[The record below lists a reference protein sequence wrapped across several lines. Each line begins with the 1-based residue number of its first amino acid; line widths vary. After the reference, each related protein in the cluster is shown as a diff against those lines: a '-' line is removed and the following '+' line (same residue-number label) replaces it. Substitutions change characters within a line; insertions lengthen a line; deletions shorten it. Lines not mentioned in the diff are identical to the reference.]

1 MRAAR
6 LHSYDEDHLHVDDV
20 PEPEIAGPHE
30 VIVRVGGAA
39 LCGTDL
45 HTCGVCPACRR
56 GEDMYC
62 ANGAFTGL
70 NAEGG
75 FAQYLRTSERACI
88 KLEGGLQPKDVAIDD
103 LNAGRIQGRGVLIPS

>member
-1 MRAAR
+1 
-6 LHSYDEDHLHVDDV
+6 
-20 PEPEIAGPHE
+20 
-30 VIVRVGGAA
+30 
-39 LCGTDL
+39 
-45 HTCGVCPACRR
+45 
-56 GEDMYC
+56 MYC